1 MTIEKKAIVPIV
13 QQLVRMVAYFDIF
26 KHPLRFSEIEQ
37 LTGYERSD
45 VITAI
50 EQYSGLFACNTHFVW
65 LQEAHPDWHDVQ
77 KKRDRAT
84 SEWPKALRYGARLA
98 KLPFVKGV
106 FLTGSMSK
114 GAVSEDSDFDYL
126 LVAERNRVWLV
137 KSMIEAFRKALPQ
150 AWRECYCANY
160 IVGMDTLELQHRN
173 VFTAIELSTAIPL
186 FGSEACQA
194 FVQANSWAK
203 VFVPNQA
210 FVRRRAELVPSKSLH
225 QEEQALLNLLD
236 AQSQRLWNRYWEGK
250 YKHLPT
256 AIRQKRFRRERGKA
270 ANHLH
275 DFQDRVIQALD
286 ERLVR
291 LGFQET
297 LIL

>member
-1 MTIEKKAIVPIV
+1 MTIEKNAIAPVV
-13 QQLVRMVAYFDIF
+13 QQLIRIVAYFDIF

-37 LTGYERSD
+37 LTTFGREE

-50 EQYSGLFACNTHFVW
+50 EEYSSLLLYNADFVW
-65 LQEAHPDWHDVQ
+65 LKDSTPDWVETQ
-77 KKRDRAT
+77 NKRARAT
-84 SEWPKALRYGARLA
+84 AEWPKALRYGSQLAR
-98 KLPFVKGV
+98 LPFVKGV

-160 IVGMDTLELQHRN
+160 IVGMDTLELQHQN
-173 VFTAIELSTAIPL
+173 IFTAIELSTAIPL

-203 VFVPNQA
+203 VFVPNQS
-210 FVRRRAELVPSKSLH
+210 FVLKRTELVPSISLH

-250 YKHLPT
+250 YKHLPS